1 MGRRPLWFIYGPN
14 LTKNTSR
21 KIENFDKTV
30 LASGDV
36 SEFEK
41 NTKKKYYAQ
50 VLSFRANSQWK
61 KRLKCADLI
70 LKNYD
75 KKKTF
80 LKKWTYVALDFE
92 QEMATAASSS

>member
-1 MGRRPLWFIYGPN
+1 
-14 LTKNTSR
+14 
-21 KIENFDKTV
+21 
-30 LASGDV
+30 V

-41 NTKKKYYAQ
+41 KTPKKYYAQ

-75 KKKTF
+75 KKK
-80 LKKWTYVALDFE
+80 DFFE
-92 QEMATAASSS
+92 KMDKPSSVNTHQSD